1 MSRARGWCAAGSCGG
16 VAPYRAVTCAMD
28 GRSLVETLFPLPPPV
43 SLPLLKRIGESGA
56 AVLRGD
62 STRAVEVQR
71 KKERGK
77 EDAALLAFSPVAS
90 ALQHMIWADFID
102 TFITAYLGRVEKLNL
117 M

>member
-1 MSRARGWCAAGSCGG
+1 
-16 VAPYRAVTCAMD
+16 MD